1 LSQLYGFI
9 QQSGGVV
16 RLESA
21 PGQGTTVRLYLP
33 RHEPAPTEV
42 SRFAITG
49 RHALAVSATVLVVD
63 DEVQVRTVV
72 REVLREMQYHVLE
85 VSDGLKALQM
95 FHDEVRRVDLL
106 VTEVDLPGDL
116 DGWALVDAARRA
128 KPDLPVLLMTA
139 DIEAISR
146 SKLASGMEMI
156 GKPFA
161 LNAFSRKVRSMIEA
175 AS

>member
-1 LSQLYGFI
+1 
-9 QQSGGVV
+9 
-16 RLESA
+16 
-21 PGQGTTVRLYLP
+21 
-33 RHEPAPTEV
+33 
-42 SRFAITG
+42 
-49 RHALAVSATVLVVD
+49 
-63 DEVQVRTVV
+63 
-72 REVLREMQYHVLE
+72 
-85 VSDGLKALQM
+85 M